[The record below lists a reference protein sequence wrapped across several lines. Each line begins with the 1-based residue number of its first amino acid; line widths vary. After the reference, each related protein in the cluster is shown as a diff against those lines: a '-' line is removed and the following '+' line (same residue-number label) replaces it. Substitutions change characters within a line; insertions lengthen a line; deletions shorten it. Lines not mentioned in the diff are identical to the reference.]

1 MAFEFPHRDPTRLFF
16 PTVHVHDGR
25 VHARAEFDHALYCQL
40 TPSRATA
47 HGWERSRM
55 LASGFVDVDRAAGLV
70 DGDAHC
76 LRRTIR
82 GLAPN
87 QDTWL

>member
-25 VHARAEFDHALYCQL
+25 VHARAEFD
-40 TPSRATA
+40 
-47 HGWERSRM
+47 
-55 LASGFVDVDRAAGLV
+55 RAAGLV